1 MSAINHVIMWN
12 KQIIKN
18 KHNLRDK
25 SLWVFGEWWGKRCCD
40 NSCYFAN
47 YVVENVSGI
56 KCFWLTSSD
65 TNTMELD
72 ERISVVEWKT
82 DKAKGIL
89 KKAGVVIVNQNL
101 QDVDNEFD
109 FSCSGAIIINLWHG
123 VPWKKI
129 GLKAVPREK
138 YLYSL
143 YQAYVLKIQRIN
155 GFLCSGKVFEEKYM
169 KAFLVK
175 KDQLIRAGQPRNLLM
190 YDKYM
195 IEECYQKIRMAF
207 SIDSKAKIV
216 SYLPTFRDSHTTPF
230 SFSEISDESFLSYLE
245 SNNIYILQKA
255 HTEESELFKTGT
267 DHIINVVDVSA
278 QELMAASDM
287 LITDYSSC
295 FFDYLLLD
303 RPIIHYLYDYEY
315 YKDKDRGLYFDKD
328 DVVCGSVAY
337 NEQEL
342 INEIK
347 LNISNP
353 DKYLEL
359 RKKRKEDY
367 LTYENC
373 DNCKTI
379 TEYIMSELNAKK
391 MID

>member
-1 MSAINHVIMWN
+1 MSAINHVIKWN
-12 KQIIKN
+12 KQIFKN
-18 KHNLRDK
+18 RHNLRDK
-25 SLWVFGEWWGKRCCD
+25 SIWVFGEWWGKRCCD
-40 NSCYFAN
+40 NSCYLAN

-56 KCFWLTSSD
+56 KCFWLTSKD
-65 TNTMELD
+65 TNTKELD

-82 DKAKGIL
+82 NKAKEIL

-101 QDVDNEFD
+101 QDVDDEFD

-129 GLKAVPREK
+129 GLKAVPRNK
-138 YLYSL
+138 RLYLL
-143 YQAYVLKIQRIN
+143 YQAYVLKIQQMD
-155 GFLCSGKVFEEKYM
+155 GFLCSGKVLEEKY
-169 KAFLVK
+169 KEAFLVN
-175 KDQLIRAGQPRNLLM
+175 KDQLIRAGQPRNNIM
-190 YDKYM
+190 YDKYKV
-195 IEECYQKIRMAF
+195 EECYRKIRLTF
-207 SIDSKAKIV
+207 SLDPNAKIV
-216 SYLPTFRDSHTTPF
+216 SYLPTFRDAHTTPF
-230 SFSEISDESFLSYLE
+230 SFSEILDDSFLSYLE

-255 HTEESELFKTGT
+255 HTEEKEMFKNGVGN
-267 DHIINVVDVSA
+267 IINVGNVSA

-337 NEQEL
+337 NVQAL
-342 INEIK
+342 IKEIK
-347 LNISNP
+347 LNICNP
-353 DKYLEL
+353 DKYMEL
-359 RKKRKEDY
+359 RKKRKEYY
-367 LTYENC
+367 LTYENF

-379 TEYIMSELNAKK
+379 TDYIMSELNEKRY
-391 MID
+391 